1 MIGDAVGRL
10 WGRGTVGVISVIL
23 AVLACYG
30 VLALTALLP
39 LIGVRLVLDEGVW
52 AGVIAALA
60 VVTVLAV
67 LPGFRRHRNA
77 APGVAAVAGG
87 GVILHAL
94 LVDYRV
100 LTELA
105 GFVLLAG
112 AVFTDAYLRRGTA
125 AVSGMPAGRRPRPLN
140 DGP

>member
-1 MIGDAVGRL
+1 MARGGEMIGVAVGRL
-10 WGRGTVGVISVIL
+10 WGRGTVGVISVTL

-67 LPGFRRHRNA
+67 LPGFRRHRKA
-77 APGVAAVAGG
+77 APGVAAVVGG
-87 GVILHAL
+87 GLILHAL

-112 AVFTDAYLRRGTA
+112 AVFADAYLRRRAGGTA
-125 AVSGMPAGRRPRPLN
+125 AGVTGSR
-140 DGP
+140 